1 MNFINEMPFLPLCL
15 NRLKNPPKRLYFRGN
30 LELLNRPKVAIVG
43 SRKCSKYTQNLILN
57 LANMLAKKGVCV
69 VSGGAIGADIF
80 AHMGSMPCTIGV
92 FANSLDM
99 IYPAQ
104 NEAVINE
111 IYTKGLALSEHE
123 STHTPFRHDFLE
135 RNRIVVGLSDAVII
149 AQADI
154 KSGSMSSANHA
165 IAMNIPVFG
174 FPQRKGESDG
184 TNLLISSGKMK
195 LLDDFE
201 KFVNSFEFSEFSKNS
216 ENSNPENS
224 DPAGREQNSNDE
236 ILNFL
241 AKNSDF
247 NKSFAKFGD
256 KLFEYEIDG
265 KIIIDGAF
273 VRLL

>member
-15 NRLKNPPKRLYFRGN
+15 KGLKKPPQTLYFRGD

-43 SRKCSKYTQNLILN
+43 SRKCSKYTQNLILT
-57 LANMLAKKGVCV
+57 LANMLAKKGVAV

-80 AHMGSMPCTIGV
+80 AHMGAMPRTIGV

-104 NEAVINE
+104 NEAAINE
-111 IYTKGLALSEHE
+111 IYTKGLAISEHE
-123 STHTPFRHDFLE
+123 RAHTPFRHDFLE
-135 RNRIVVGLSDAVII
+135 RNRIVVGISDAVII

-165 IAMNIPVFG
+165 IAMKKPLFG
-174 FPQRKGESDG
+174 FAQRMGESDG
-184 TNLLISSGKMK
+184 TNLLISSGKMS
-195 LLDDFE
+195 LLSDFE
-201 KFVNSFEFSEFSKNS
+201 KFVNSFEFLEFSEFSKNS
-216 ENSNPENS
+216 ENSNSENS
-224 DPAGREQNSNDE
+224 DDE
-236 ILNFL
+236 ILSFI

-247 NKSFAKFGD
+247 NKAFAKFGD

-273 VRLL
+273 VRVL

>member
-15 NRLKNPPKRLYFRGN
+15 KRLKNPPKTLYFRGN
-30 LELLNRPKVAIVG
+30 LELLNAPKVAIVG

-80 AHMGSMPCTIGV
+80 AHMGAMPRTIGV

-111 IYTKGLALSEHE
+111 IYTKGLAISEFEAAH
-123 STHTPFRHDFLE
+123 SPFRHDFLD

-184 TNLLISSGKMK
+184 TNLLISSGKMR

-201 KFVNSFEFSEFSKNS
+201 KFVNGFEMSEFSNT
-216 ENSNPENS
+216 ENS
-224 DPAGREQNSNDE
+224 QILKNSNDE

-247 NKSFAKFGD
+247 NKAFAKFGD

-273 VRLL
+273 VRVL